1 MSRTSPE
8 AVFAAAQAAMERG
21 DWETFFAC
29 LDRSDLKPLAKMGIP
44 LGADPEGASS
54 SLCLEHGI
62 PAEALQHVRACAEA
76 LQDSA
81 QRMMS
86 GSVGAASGAT
96 PPADLLQQSLRHRDL
111 VKALNGA
118 IATCLGCVTDLATF
132 TAKAERLKRATLG
145 GGSVSSSLFVGESL
159 VDVRIEGK
167 KARGIRR
174 ITRDW
179 SEPIAFEQKRGQ
191 WFIKFL
197 PNRR

>member
-8 AVFAAAQAAMERG
+8 AVFALAQAAMERG

-44 LGADPEGASS
+44 LGEDPDGASS
-54 SLCLEHGI
+54 RLCLEHGI
-62 PAEALQHVRACAEA
+62 PAEALQRVKACAEA

-86 GSVGAASGAT
+86 GSVGAASGEA
-96 PPADLLQQSLRHRDL
+96 PPDDLLQQSLGHRDL
-111 VKALNGA
+111 VKALDRA
-118 IATCLGCVTDLATF
+118 IATCLGCVTDLAAF

-167 KARGIRR
+167 KATGIRR

-179 SEPIAFEQKRGQ
+179 SEPITFVQKRSQ
-191 WFIKFL
+191 WFIKCL
-197 PNRR
+197 PK